1 MIEKTR
7 ENKGGSLGRP
17 VIIQALSA
25 LSRLLKTQHPHLC
38 RPKHAFPV
46 KTAHRIARRNNLPKP
61 ASSQLHG
68 CFLILAIRGGI
79 QTFRA
84 SRGRVGPPWL
94 PEGSWIPFSACGEG
108 SGMRLVSIFERV
120 FEGEEEVDEEVNE
133 SSAQQADREVPR
145 GVLRRPFL
153 DTSSRTVYTHKVSV
167 GGTQ

>member
-7 ENKGGSLGRP
+7 DNKGGSLDRP
-17 VIIQALSA
+17 VIIQTLSA
-25 LSRLLKTQHPHLC
+25 LSRLLKTQRPHPC

-84 SRGRVGPPWL
+84 SRGRVGPPWPPWRL
-94 PEGSWIPFSACGEG
+94 LGFLSACGEW
-108 SGMRLVSIFERV
+108 SGMRLLSIFERV
-120 FEGEEEVDEEVNE
+120 FEGEEEVDEEMNE
-133 SSAQQADREVPR
+133 SSAQQADREVFG